1 MPAPRVEERQA
12 APSEEPRLETAV
24 GGRGRLL
31 LVRLLNYA
39 TNYLVGRVPSFAFR
53 RWWYARV
60 LGIEIARGAGIH
72 LGCYVWFYGPGQIRR
87 DGVRVG
93 ENSRINRNCTLDVRG
108 GLEIGADVS
117 VSPEVAVLSAA
128 HSVSDPGFRVELR
141 RVAIEDHVFI
151 GTRAVILPGVRL
163 GRGSVVAAGAVVTA
177 DVAPFTIVGGV
188 PARPIGKRPREAAG
202 YRLDGPFPLFE

>member
-1 MPAPRVEERQA
+1 VEERAA
-12 APSEEPRLETAV
+12 APSGEPRLETPG

-31 LVRLLNYA
+31 LVRMLNYA
-39 TNYLVGRVPSFAFR
+39 TNYVVGRVPSFALR

-87 DGVRVG
+87 DLVRVG

-117 VSPEVAVLSAA
+117 ISPEVAILSAA

-141 RVAIEDHVFI
+141 RVTIEDHVFV
-151 GTRAVILPGVRL
+151 GTRAIILPGVRL
-163 GRGSVVAAGAVVTA
+163 GRGSVVGAGAVVTA
-177 DVAPFTIVGGV
+177 DVPPFTIVGGV
-188 PARPIGKRPREAAG
+188 PARPIGMRPREATG

>member
-1 MPAPRVEERQA
+1 MPRVEERPA
-12 APSEEPRLETAV
+12 APAYGARLETA
-24 GGRGRLL
+24 GGSRARLL
-31 LVRLLNYA
+31 LVRVLNYV
-39 TNYLVGRVPSFAFR
+39 TNYVVPHVPSFALR
-53 RWWYARV
+53 RWWYARA

-87 DGVRVG
+87 DRVRIG

-117 VSPEVAVLSAA
+117 VSPEVAILSAA

-151 GTRAVILPGVRL
+151 GTRAVILPGVTL
-163 GRGSVVAAGAVVTA
+163 SRGSVVGAGAVVTA

-188 PARPIGKRPREAAG
+188 PARPIGTRPRDAVG